1 MKSECK
7 NRNTF
12 TAVAVIVVAA
22 ILLAMDQIIKYFV
35 LTKLKPMGTVTV
47 IPGLL
52 EFTYVENIMWL
63 VVPIT
68 VAATVAIAVL
78 LFRYKRHTFFSYAT
92 SALLIAG
99 GIGNL
104 IDRIAYGFVVDFIH
118 VLFFDYIFN
127 FADCCITVGAV
138 LFVIHVLFFTRSEE
152 DTKGKEEP
160 CGDHLCGR
168 TWPAGRQASFRCF
181 GGHDTFRSA
190 ELDRKRVCHLPR
202 EASYKKRQT

>member
-52 EFTYVENIMWL
+52 EFTYVENTGAAFGLFKNIMWL

-118 VLFFDYIFN
+118 VLFFDFIFN

-160 CGDHLCGR
+160 
-168 TWPAGRQASFRCF
+168 
-181 GGHDTFRSA
+181 
-190 ELDRKRVCHLPR
+190 
-202 EASYKKRQT
+202 

>member
-1 MKSECK
+1 M
-7 NRNTF
+7 
-12 TAVAVIVVAA
+12 AGV
-22 ILLAMDQIIKYFV
+22 LLATDQIIKYFV
-35 LTKLKPMGTVTV
+35 LTKLKPTGTVTV

-52 EFTYVENIMWL
+52 EFTYVENTGAAFGLFKNIMWL
-63 VVPIT
+63 VVAIT
-68 VAATVAIAVL
+68 VVATVAIVVL

-152 DTKGKEEP
+152 TSKGKEE
-160 CGDHLCGR
+160 
-168 TWPAGRQASFRCF
+168 S
-181 GGHDTFRSA
+181 
-190 ELDRKRVCHLPR
+190 
-202 EASYKKRQT
+202 

>member
-1 MKSECK
+1 
-7 NRNTF
+7 
-12 TAVAVIVVAA
+12 
-22 ILLAMDQIIKYFV
+22 
-35 LTKLKPMGTVTV
+35 
-47 IPGLL
+47 
-52 EFTYVENIMWL
+52 

-160 CGDHLCGR
+160 
-168 TWPAGRQASFRCF
+168 
-181 GGHDTFRSA
+181 
-190 ELDRKRVCHLPR
+190 
-202 EASYKKRQT
+202 

>member
-1 MKSECK
+1 MKSAYK

-12 TAVAVIVVAA
+12 TAIAVIVVAGV
-22 ILLAMDQIIKYFV
+22 LLATDQIIKYFV
-35 LTKLKPMGTVTV
+35 LTKLKPTGTVTV

-52 EFTYVENIMWL
+52 EFTYVENTGAAFGLFKNIMWL
-63 VVPIT
+63 VVAIT
-68 VAATVAIAVL
+68 VVATVAIIVL

-104 IDRIAYGFVVDFIH
+104 IDRMAYGFVVDFIH

-152 DTKGKEEP
+152 NSKGKEE
-160 CGDHLCGR
+160 
-168 TWPAGRQASFRCF
+168 S
-181 GGHDTFRSA
+181 
-190 ELDRKRVCHLPR
+190 
-202 EASYKKRQT
+202 

>member
-1 MKSECK
+1 
-7 NRNTF
+7 
-12 TAVAVIVVAA
+12 
-22 ILLAMDQIIKYFV
+22 
-35 LTKLKPMGTVTV
+35 
-47 IPGLL
+47 
-52 EFTYVENIMWL
+52 MWL

-104 IDRIAYGFVVDFIH
+104 IDRIAYSFVVDFIH

-160 CGDHLCGR
+160 
-168 TWPAGRQASFRCF
+168 
-181 GGHDTFRSA
+181 
-190 ELDRKRVCHLPR
+190 
-202 EASYKKRQT
+202 

>member
-1 MKSECK
+1 
-7 NRNTF
+7 
-12 TAVAVIVVAA
+12 
-22 ILLAMDQIIKYFV
+22 
-35 LTKLKPMGTVTV
+35 
-47 IPGLL
+47 
-52 EFTYVENIMWL
+52 MWL

-160 CGDHLCGR
+160 
-168 TWPAGRQASFRCF
+168 
-181 GGHDTFRSA
+181 
-190 ELDRKRVCHLPR
+190 
-202 EASYKKRQT
+202 